1 MHGKKLSSWADLQ
14 RKFGLSNRDIFRY
27 MQFRGIFQAM
37 DLQSFGQQ
45 SNLED
50 VMFDSES
57 GDHLTGKVYRLLQK
71 SYSGENLSSQEYICG
86 TKI

>member
-1 MHGKKLSSWADLQ
+1 METHSVHGLKK
-14 RKFGLSNRDIFRY
+14 KFGLSHREFLRY
-27 MQFRGIFQAM
+27 MQLIFQTL

-50 VMFDSES
+50 VIFDSES